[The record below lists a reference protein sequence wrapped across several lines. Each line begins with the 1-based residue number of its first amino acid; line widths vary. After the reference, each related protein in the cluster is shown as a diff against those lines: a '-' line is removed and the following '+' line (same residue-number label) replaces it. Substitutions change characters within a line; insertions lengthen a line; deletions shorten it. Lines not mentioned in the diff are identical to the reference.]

1 MLRTEDFDYHLP
13 EELIADRPPERRD
26 GARMLIVDR
35 QAGTVQHGRFT
46 DFAGF
51 AQPDDLIVLNNVRV
65 AKARFYSDD
74 GRFELLRLEA
84 LGPLRWHCMAK
95 PGKKLA
101 VGKTLVVGGRTGTVT
116 EVMPDGTRII
126 EWDGGVDEE
135 RYGHLPLP
143 HYMNREDDETDTDR
157 YQTVFAN
164 RDLTKAIAAPTAGLH
179 FTPEILAELRHAF
192 VTLEVGAGTFQP
204 VKAERLADHVMHTE
218 RYQVSEE
225 AAEAIE
231 TAPRRIAVGTTVM
244 RVLEHCAA
252 EHGAVTA
259 HAGQTSIF
267 IHPPYT
273 FRKVDALL
281 TNFHLPKSTLF
292 MLVCAFGGTELM
304 REAYRQ
310 AIAERYRFYSYGDC
324 MLIL

>member
-13 EELIADRPPERRD
+13 EDLIADRPPARRD
-26 GARMLIVDR
+26 GARMLIVNR
-35 QAGTVQHGRFT
+35 QAGTVEHARFT
-46 DFAGF
+46 DFPALTG
-51 AQPDDLIVLNNVRV
+51 PDDLVVLNNVRV

-74 GRFELLRLEA
+74 DRFELLRLEA
-84 LGPLRWHCMAK
+84 LSPLRWHCMAK

-101 VGKTLVVGGRTGTVT
+101 VGKTLVVGGRIGTVE
-116 EVMPDGTRII
+116 EVMLDGTRII
-126 EWDGGVDEE
+126 SWDGQVDEE

-143 HYMNREDDETDTDR
+143 HYMNRGDDETDRER

-164 RDLTKAIAAPTAGLH
+164 RDLTRAIAAPTAGLH
-179 FTPEILAELRHAF
+179 FTPEILAGLRHAF

-204 VKAERLADHVMHTE
+204 VKAERLTDHIMHTE

-225 AAEAIE
+225 AASAIE
-231 TAPRRIAVGTTVM
+231 NSPRRIAVGTTVM

-252 EHGAVTA
+252 EHGSVTPY
-259 HAGQTSIF
+259 AGQTSIF
-267 IHPPYT
+267 IHPPYH

-304 REAYRQ
+304 RNAYHQ

-324 MLIL
+324 MLIH